1 MNSNINLQKYSSD
14 IKGKFLFIRHGQTI
28 CNSDKKYKERKC
40 NPDYIDSHLS
50 EKGIA
55 QTKKLKKVINN
66 LDIET
71 IYVSPLYRSLE
82 TAKYMLENNLNYKG
96 QIIVHPLIIECP
108 NCIDD
113 FIYDIQKT
121 KNDFKDLNINWDI
134 FNQFINKNKKW
145 NENFYYFEFFNR
157 LKENEKSDKYN
168 KLLDLFKKGNM
179 DNYKIEMVN
188 EIPRVIFNK
197 QSLQP
202 FESFKHV
209 YSRFLEFKNFLVE
222 THKNT
227 LSDIDKK
234 VLVITHGDFL
244 GVITNKYLYVDDEE
258 NYFPEDCCYCKNCG
272 IISIYI

>member
-1 MNSNINLQKYSSD
+1 MEEAVFYS
-14 IKGKFLFIRHGQTI
+14 
-28 CNSDKKYKERKC
+28 
-40 NPDYIDSHLS
+40 
-50 EKGIA
+50 
-55 QTKKLKKVINN
+55 
-66 LDIET
+66 

-82 TAKYMLENNLNYKG
+82 TAKYILEENPNYKG

-113 FIYDIQKT
+113 FIYDIKKT

-134 FNQFINKNKKW
+134 FNQYTNKKW
-145 NENFYYFEFFNR
+145 NENFYYFEYFNR
-157 LKENEKSDKYN
+157 MNENQKLDKFN
-168 KLLDLFKKGNM
+168 KLLNLYNKGDMN
-179 DNYKIEMVN
+179 NYKIEMVN
-188 EIPRVIFNK
+188 EFPRMIFNE

-222 THKNT
+222 RHKKT
-227 LSDIDKK
+227 LNEIDKK

-244 GVITNKYLYVDDEE
+244 GVITNKYLYGNDEE
-258 NYFPEDCCYCKNCG
+258 NYFPKDCCYCKNCD

>member
-1 MNSNINLQKYSSD
+1 MNSYINHQKYSLD
-14 IKGKFLFIRHGQTI
+14 VEGKFLFIRHGQTI
-28 CNSDKKYKERKC
+28 CNSDKKYKERKF

-50 EKGIA
+50 DKGIS
-55 QTKKLKKVINN
+55 QTKKLKNILNN
-66 LDIET
+66 LNIED

-82 TAKYMLENNLNYKG
+82 TAKYILEENPNYKG

-113 FIYDIQKT
+113 FIYDIKQT

-134 FNQFINKNKKW
+134 FNQYTNKKW
-145 NENFYYFEFFNR
+145 NENFYYFEYFNR
-157 LKENEKSDKYN
+157 MNENQKLDKFN
-168 KLLDLFKKGNM
+168 KLLNLYNKGDMN
-179 DNYKIEMVN
+179 NYKIEMVN
-188 EIPRVIFNK
+188 EFPRMIFNE

-222 THKNT
+222 RHKKT
-227 LSDIDKK
+227 LNEIDKK

-244 GVITNKYLYVDDEE
+244 GVITNKYLYGNDEQ
-258 NYFPEDCCYCKNCG
+258 NYFPKDCCYCKNCD